1 MKKRTISI
9 EEESCIKESIYKSS
23 TQQIGRATII
33 TELITGYLEG
43 ICISVDKP
51 SQVQISIEGMDN
63 VIIFDSNNKQLQG
76 TNYFLLRS
84 KLISNNFEEFTQQSD
99 KWVLN
104 DKLRIEVL
112 GMADTGIE
120 IKVRYS

>member
-1 MKKRTISI
+1 MKTRTLTIQ
-9 EEESCIKESIYKSS
+9 EESEIQEKVYVGN

-33 TELITGYLEG
+33 TDMITGYLEG
-43 ICISVDKP
+43 VCIFTDKP
-51 SQVQISIEGMDN
+51 VQLSITLEGMDN
-63 VIIFDSNNKQLQG
+63 VVLFDTSNKQISG
-76 TNYFLLRS
+76 YNYFLLRS

-104 DKLRIEVL
+104 DKIRIEVL
-112 GMADTGIE
+112 GMADTNIE